1 MINFKLWLEINDPFQ
16 NLEDIEIYKSG
27 DGAYKHDFEVNG
39 IPYIV
44 ELKPT
49 TMEHKYKPI
58 VPFAKFL
65 DPNDSLSGY
74 SVNLIGGG
82 QTQLTGKGEEY
93 ASRIYANM
101 IKTIAKIQN
110 MQDAP
115 PMDFI
120 TYWPQHPKMNLVYDK
135 LRKRFLKDYKVAGN
149 NLLVKNDVLNKLQ
162 NPDVEQHVDQETQTH
177 NLNIDKIK
185 ANKNKKN

>member
-1 MINFKLWLEINDPFQ
+1 
-16 NLEDIEIYKSG
+16 
-27 DGAYKHDFEVNG
+27 
-39 IPYIV
+39 
-44 ELKPT
+44 
-49 TMEHKYKPI
+49 MEHKYKPI
-58 VPFAKFL
+58 VPFAKFI

-120 TYWPQHPKMNLVYDK
+120 TYWPQHPKMNLIYDK

-149 NLLVKNDVLNKLQ
+149 NLLVKNDVINKLQ
-162 NPDVEQHVDQETQTH
+162 NPDVEKHVDQQTQTH

-185 ANKNKKN
+185 ANKKAQ